1 MWFSWGW
8 SGNLLAVSLAI
19 GTTYTRPAGG
29 SGSVCS
35 QDFDNFVKCGLLK
48 CQSTVGLSTGF
59 DGGRG
64 LSSSWSGTACLVLIQ
79 ASRQINLTL
88 TTAAWL
94 LISSITC
101 SPISEINSSR
111 DRANCANSVLKL
123 TKPWTLSPNPNLC
136 YLRIGR
142 LNLKKLSSCK
152 FNAQGPIM

>member
-1 MWFSWGW
+1 MLHEDFWTNQILNQFIILTSSNHVIFIQGW
-8 SGNLLAVSLAI
+8 SGSLLAVSLAMS
-19 GTTYTRPAGG
+19 TTYTRPAGG

-35 QDFDNFVKCGLLK
+35 QDFNNFVKCGLLC

-64 LSSSWSGTACLVLIQ
+64 LSSTWSGTACLVLIQ

-88 TTAAWL
+88 TTAAWP

-111 DRANCANSVLKL
+111 DRGSD
-123 TKPWTLSPNPNLC
+123 
-136 YLRIGR
+136 GD
-142 LNLKKLSSCK
+142 SSE
-152 FNAQGPIM
+152 AH

>member
-1 MWFSWGW
+1 MRCSTKISELIKFWTNSSYWPAVTMWFSFRVDQGAHWQFHW
-8 SGNLLAVSLAI
+8 P
-19 GTTYTRPAGG
+19 TYTRPAGG

-35 QDFDNFVKCGLLK
+35 QDFNNFVKCGLLS

-64 LSSSWSGTACLVLIQ
+64 LSSTWSGTACLVLIQ

-88 TTAAWL
+88 TTAAWP

-111 DRANCANSVLKL
+111 DRGSD
-123 TKPWTLSPNPNLC
+123 
-136 YLRIGR
+136 GD
-142 LNLKKLSSCK
+142 SSE
-152 FNAQGPIM
+152 AH